1 LSVTGYFVKYLT
13 PEPICI
19 SPLNKIKQPNAQESK
34 EFGTAVAVDGHRMVI
49 GELANDDVAPNAGA
63 AYVYE
68 LVDRNWTL
76 QATLIAPDAAQEDY
90 FGAGVAIDG
99 DRLMVGA
106 FGDGT
111 YGSIY
116 VYELIMNSDTS
127 EKEWTYQ
134 AKIIAPNNAYIDDF
148 GKGSMDLQGDQLVV
162 GDRRYDYK
170 NHGAVFVYRLNA
182 VNGVWTLQQRIDS
195 PRYNA
200 TIGTG
205 DSGEHFGYSVSL
217 DGDRLFIGAANEN
230 FNDNGTIRYSSG
242 AVYLY
247 EKSPGGSWTFKTKIT
262 APDRTGSDYFGYG
275 VDVDGDRLMIGAQRS
290 ISGYKGEVYV
300 YQLVN
305 GEWTYQN
312 RKIIAQDA
320 QNNKNFGRSLSLD
333 GDRLLV
339 GSYGPAEQE
348 GAAYIYWLNCDPATV
363 EESVN
368 QYWIT

>member
-1 LSVTGYFVKYLT
+1 
-13 PEPICI
+13 
-19 SPLNKIKQPNAQESK
+19 
-34 EFGTAVAVDGHRMVI
+34 
-49 GELANDDVAPNAGA
+49 
-63 AYVYE
+63 
-68 LVDRNWTL
+68 
-76 QATLIAPDAAQEDY
+76 
-90 FGAGVAIDG
+90 
-99 DRLMVGA
+99 LMVGA

-247 EKSPGGSWTFKTKIT
+247 EKSPGGQWTLQTKLT
-262 APDRTGSDYFGYG
+262 APDRRGSDYFGYG
-275 VDVDGDRLMIGAQRS
+275 VGVDGDRLMIGAQRS
-290 ISGYKGEVYV
+290 ISGFKGEVYV

-312 RKIIAQDA
+312 KKITAQDA